1 MKNISW
7 QKVKNGEE
15 WIYMLFLGEYQ
26 GSFSG
31 PGRLLLP
38 KKMRELLKGTSF
50 VLTRGFDNCLAG
62 YDSVEYEQKAKEL
75 VTISLLDSQKM
86 SERRM
91 LFASTVYVEID
102 EQGRFVIPKNLM
114 DYAQLAKKVA
124 IVGVG
129 DHFEIWDEMA
139 WRNYQKQENT

>member
-1 MKNISW
+1 M
-7 QKVKNGEE
+7 VRNGEK

-26 GSFSG
+26 VSFSG

-50 VLTRGFDNCLAG
+50 VLTRGFDNCLSG
-62 YDSVEYEQKAKEL
+62 YDSVEYETKAKD
-75 VTISLLDSQKM
+75 VFGASILDSHKIA
-86 SERRM
+86 ERRL

-102 EQGRFVIPKNLM
+102 EQGRFVIPKHLIE
-114 DYAQLAKKVA
+114 YASLAKSVV

-129 DHFEIWDEMA
+129 DHFEIWKDDSWEH
-139 WRNYQKQENT
+139 YKKSTSQ

>member
-1 MKNISW
+1 VI
-7 QKVKNGEE
+7 NGEK
-15 WIYMLFLGEYQ
+15 WIHMLFLGEYQ
-26 GSFSG
+26 VSFSG
-31 PGRLLLP
+31 PGRILLP

-50 VLTRGFDNCLAG
+50 VLTRGFNQCLAG

-75 VTISLLDSQKM
+75 FSSSILDSTQI

-102 EQGRFVIPKNLM
+102 EQGRFVIPKTLQE
-114 DYAQLAKKVA
+114 YGKLSKKVV

-129 DHFEIWDEMA
+129 DHFELWDESA
-139 WRNYQKQENT
+139 WESYKNSIQTT